1 MARIV
6 FIYGLVAGLIII
18 AGVIGTIVIGGDQPH
33 GNVWLGYLIMLL
45 GMSAVFMGV
54 KQHRDQALGGV
65 IRFRNS
71 LGLGFPSSDI
81 EAIRRRTPAG
91 GPQGAG

>member
-1 MARIV
+1 MRSAQWRPEP
-6 FIYGLVAGLIII
+6 
-18 AGVIGTIVIGGDQPH
+18 GVIGSLFEEPERVEFFQAIRLLLR
-33 GNVWLGYLIMLL
+33 WLARQGI
-45 GMSAVFMGV
+45 APE
-54 KQHRDQALGGV
+54 QALGGV

-91 GPQGAG
+91 ATRSR